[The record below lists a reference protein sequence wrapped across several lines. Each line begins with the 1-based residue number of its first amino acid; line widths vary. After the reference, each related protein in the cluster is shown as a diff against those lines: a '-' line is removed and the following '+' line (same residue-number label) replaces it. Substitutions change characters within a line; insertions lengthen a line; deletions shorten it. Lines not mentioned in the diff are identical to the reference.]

1 MWRYDVTTNKNCS
14 DKCANSDDKTYKEP
28 CTRLQHQRKQLQQPN
43 LYMAE
48 TLIYQSHLHKQH
60 PHMLSHVNTNYQYIL
75 WLENWRLHT
84 MKWGQTSYT
93 LFSLILT
100 PTIIATDFF
109 LIYENRLDLYSSK
122 QLAISTSS
130 NLKICCYLRC
140 PPTNFIYN
148 KQTASMSWAQQ
159 NLRLWDKKRGTNSIV
174 QIFEPKYHPLT
185 V

>member
-1 MWRYDVTTNKNCS
+1 MY
-14 DKCANSDDKTYKEP
+14 KTPAPTK
-28 CTRLQHQRKQLQQPN
+28 TIAATPN

-84 MKWGQTSYT
+84 MELGQTSYT

-109 LIYENRLDLYSSK
+109 SNIRKSIGFV

-159 NLRLWDKKRGTNSIV
+159 NLRLW
-174 QIFEPKYHPLT
+174 
-185 V
+185 